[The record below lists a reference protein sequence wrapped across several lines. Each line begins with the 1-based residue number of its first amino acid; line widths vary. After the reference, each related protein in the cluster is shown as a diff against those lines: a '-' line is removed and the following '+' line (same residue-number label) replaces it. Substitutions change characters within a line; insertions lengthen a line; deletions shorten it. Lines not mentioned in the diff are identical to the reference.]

1 MINPYAKGI
10 HASEKKFEGEK
21 NSALNMIVIKPNG
34 SVSLA
39 AVSG

>member
-1 MINPYAKGI
+1 MINLYAKGI
-10 HASEKKFEGEK
+10 YESKKKFEGK
-21 NSALNMIVIKPNG
+21 KTARNMIVIKPNG